1 VALDKMPTTLAL
13 IAIFAGLLLGCA
25 SAGTVS
31 WYLLLSRSYRAVK
44 NRIAIRLGQLVT
56 LVSICGGLLLIQ
68 VFEAHLGIKRH
79 SAPYYAAVWSFL
91 FGSICV
97 MFFSLRADLRWRK
110 SVGLYRKAN

>member
-1 VALDKMPTTLAL
+1 MPTTLTL

-25 SAGTVS
+25 SAGAVS
-31 WYLLLSRSYRAVK
+31 WYLVLSRSYRAVK

-68 VFEAHLGIKRH
+68 VLEAHLRIKRH
-79 SAPYYAAVWSFL
+79 SASYYYAAVWSFL
-91 FGSICV
+91 FGFICV
-97 MFFSLRADLRWRK
+97 MFLALRVDLRWQK

>member
-1 VALDKMPTTLAL
+1 MPTTLTL

-25 SAGTVS
+25 SAGAVS
-31 WYLLLSRSYRAVK
+31 WYLVLSRSYRAVK

-91 FGSICV
+91 FGFICV
-97 MFFSLRADLRWRK
+97 MFLALRVDLRWQK
-110 SVGLYRKAN
+110 SVGLYRKVN